1 MIWVDC
7 PEGRIAVPDT
17 VATPTG
23 GDLSFVIGA
32 DRIRMAAEGAA
43 ADGTPQVRGHVVG
56 MEFVGSTQTIFVTS
70 STGRDFRLQ
79 RLDLGDEAVLS
90 PGTPMT
96 LTWDPRH
103 AWALPNP

>member
-1 MIWVDC
+1 
-7 PEGRIAVPDT
+7 
-17 VATPTG
+17 
-23 GDLSFVIGA
+23 
-32 DRIRMAAEGAA
+32 
-43 ADGTPQVRGHVVG
+43 

-90 PGTPMT
+90 PGTPVT